1 MIFYWYFTL
10 EFLPSNPSLIL
21 FNLAFFSAGSRDKS
35 DAIIVLKRCAWLLSQ
50 KVRKLK
56 IWRLSQNICWSLCP
70 WWPWRVLQHCGGNG
84 KRERGLIQ
92 KWVVFLA
99 WSFIP
104 WNLAK
109 EFAWIMQSASK
120 KEWNMIGKPGL
131 ACVQSYDTKK
141 KKPKKRNCVHK
152 NHLNEHWNSS
162 QGPERKRHKPRT
174 RLFSLG
180 CVCFMSSRDFSLGCV
195 I

>member
-1 MIFYWYFTL
+1 MKIARVLICQNRSRKCYSFFHIFFNGWGQKLISVKLKVIFYWYFTL

-35 DAIIVLKRCAWLLSQ
+35 DAMIVLKRCAWLLSQ
-50 KVRKLK
+50 RVRKLK

-141 KKPKKRNCVHK
+141 KSQRNGTACTK
-152 NHLNEHWNSS
+152 
-162 QGPERKRHKPRT
+162 
-174 RLFSLG
+174 
-180 CVCFMSSRDFSLGCV
+180 
-195 I
+195 II